1 MLSSRCLALVH
12 AHRAPSTVKASAQEA
27 RLVSGRSAV
36 WVIAA
41 LTWALASGCAG
52 GSAVKDDGTVQS
64 DVANY
69 QIKAPEGGWSEVSV
83 GDSDAAWV
91 HETLHA
97 TLMVNA
103 LCEGVDDAPLT
114 ALTNHLLFGTTDRE
128 FVAQE
133 EVMVS
138 RRAALESTV
147 NFKLDGVPRR
157 MKALV
162 MKKDG
167 CVYDI
172 VYAAPPESFEKGL
185 AGYVSLRSN
194 FDVKARP

>member
-1 MLSSRCLALVH
+1 MFFTRRSWSTNATFL
-12 AHRAPSTVKASAQEA
+12 PSIAQK
-27 RLVSGRSAV
+27 SGRVSVWAV
-36 WVIAA
+36 AA
-41 LTWALASGCAG
+41 LAGLLAHGCAG
-52 GSAVKDDGTVQS
+52 GSAVKDDGTVRS

-69 QIKAPEGGWSEVSV
+69 QIKAPAGGWSEVSV
-83 GDSDAAWV
+83 GNSDAAWV
-91 HETLHA
+91 HETYHA

-128 FVAQE
+128 FVSQE

-172 VYAAPPESFEKGL
+172 VYAAPPEKFDEGL
-185 AGYVSLRSN
+185 SGYTALRSN

>member
-1 MLSSRCLALVH
+1 MAIVGVAC
-12 AHRAPSTVKASAQEA
+12 
-27 RLVSGRSAV
+27 
-36 WVIAA
+36 AA
-41 LTWALASGCAG
+41 LLGAAGCAS
-52 GSAVKDDGTVQS
+52 GSAVADDGKVRS

-69 QIKAPEGGWSEVSV
+69 SVKPPAASGWKEVSA
-83 GDSDAAWV
+83 GDSDASWI
-91 HETLHA
+91 HETYHA

-128 FVAQE
+128 FVEQE

-172 VYAAPPESFEKGL
+172 VYASPPDTFEKGL
-185 AGYVSLRSN
+185 SGYASLRSN